1 MSLLQQRLARLRA
14 EYGFAFPD
22 DLLAVWQFACR
33 VRPLQPLAAFAD
45 VLGVHLVGP
54 FEVLSGRFDG
64 RVPRHSLLL
73 HWRYYLDPP
82 EFFTVFAGDSD
93 GLHWGYWLD
102 DPARPETACVASYY
116 ARDAFEISIDG
127 DSLFEALRL
136 HLEFLYADN
145 DLDAEYGHLTADEA
159 RERREQYARLRD
171 QLMSVATSERPEVGD
186 AYTDRYAGQ
195 AARNDAVVAPTPE
208 GMGIVVPPHQYQK
221 LPTSYRALV
230 KKLRHAPDWQEPV
243 RQARALLAD
252 KPGTALQVG
261 KILWTC
267 LGEEKQKAAGE
278 LLQAAYAALERETLC
293 RVLQTHLACRDL
305 PHVDILA
312 DET

>member
-33 VRPLQPLAAFAD
+33 VRPLEPLAAFAD

-82 EFFTVFAGDSD
+82 EFFTVFAGDTD

-102 DPARPETACVASYY
+102 DPARPKTACVASYY
-116 ARDAFEISIDG
+116 ARDAFEMSIDG

-136 HLEFLYADN
+136 QLESLQTDN
-145 DLDAEYGHLTADEA
+145 DLHAEYGHITTHQAQ
-159 RERREQYARLRD
+159 ERREQYARLRD

-186 AYTDRYAGQ
+186 AYSDRYAGQ
-195 AARNDAVVAPTPE
+195 AARNDHVVAETPE
-208 GMGIVVPPHQYQK
+208 GMGIVVPPQLYQK
-221 LPTSYRALV
+221 LPISYRTLV
-230 KKLRHAPDWQEPV
+230 KKLRRAPDWQEPV
-243 RQARALLAD
+243 RQAQALLAD

-267 LGEEKQKAAGE
+267 SGEEKQQAAGE

-293 RVLQTHLACRDL
+293 SVLQTHLACRDL

-312 DET
+312 DEP